1 MKKKKKAIIVDM
13 DGTICEN
20 VTGRPWYGE
29 GAADG
34 MMTDAP
40 YTDIINML
48 RTYLENYE
56 MQLLILTGRN
66 DTKDVRAATLA
77 WLETNWFYPDKLFMR
92 KPGDYSKTAAF
103 KEKTYVEKIEPY
115 YDVIMVFEDN
125 NACVQ
130 MFRDKGLL
138 VLQPQ
143 NSDY

>member
-1 MKKKKKAIIVDM
+1 M

-66 DTKDVRAATLA
+66 DTKDVRATTLA

>member
-1 MKKKKKAIIVDM
+1 MKKKAIIVDM

-20 VTGRPWYGE
+20 VTGRPWYGK
-29 GAADG
+29 GAAEG
-34 MMTDAP
+34 MLTDAP
-40 YTDIINML
+40 YTDIMNML
-48 RTYLENYE
+48 RIYLEEYE
-56 MQLLILTGRN
+56 IQLLILTGRN
-66 DTKDVRAATLA
+66 DTPEIRQATLE
-77 WLETNWFYPDKLFMR
+77 WLGRNWFHPDGLFMR
-92 KPGDYSKTAAF
+92 KPGDYSKTVVF
-103 KEKTYVEKIEPY
+103 KEKAYVEKIEPY

>member
-1 MKKKKKAIIVDM
+1 MKKKAIIVDM

>member
-1 MKKKKKAIIVDM
+1 MKKKAIIVDM

-56 MQLLILTGRN
+56 IHLLILTGRN

-77 WLETNWFYPDKLFMR
+77 WLETNWFYPDRLFMR
-92 KPGDYSKTAAF
+92 RPGDYSKTAAF

-115 YDVIMVFEDN
+115 YDVVMVFEDN

-130 MFRDKGLL
+130 MFRDKGLI

>member
-1 MKKKKKAIIVDM
+1 MKKKAIIVDM

-20 VTGRPWYGE
+20 VTGRPWYGK
-29 GAADG
+29 GAAEG
-34 MMTDAP
+34 MLTDAP
-40 YTDIINML
+40 YIDIMNML
-48 RTYLENYE
+48 RTYLEEYE
-56 MQLLILTGRN
+56 IQLLILTGRN

-115 YDVIMVFEDN
+115 YDVVMVFEDN

-130 MFRDKGLL
+130 MFRDKGLI

>member
-1 MKKKKKAIIVDM
+1 MKKKAIIVDM

-56 MQLLILTGRN
+56 IQLLILTGRN

-115 YDVIMVFEDN
+115 YDVVMVFEDN

-130 MFRDKGLL
+130 MFRDKGLI

-143 NSDY
+143 NSEY

>member
-1 MKKKKKAIIVDM
+1 MKKKAIIVDM

-20 VTGRPWYGE
+20 VTGRPWYGK

-56 MQLLILTGRN
+56 IQLLILTGRN

-115 YDVIMVFEDN
+115 YDVVMVFEDN

-130 MFRDKGLL
+130 MFRDKGLI

>member
-1 MKKKKKAIIVDM
+1 MRKKKAIIVDM

>member
-1 MKKKKKAIIVDM
+1 MKKKAIIVDM

-56 MQLLILTGRN
+56 IQLLILTGRN

-115 YDVIMVFEDN
+115 YDVVMVFEDN

-130 MFRDKGLL
+130 MFRDKGLI

>member
-1 MKKKKKAIIVDM
+1 MKKKKAIIVDM

>member
-1 MKKKKKAIIVDM
+1 M

>member
-1 MKKKKKAIIVDM
+1 MKKKAIIVDM

-56 MQLLILTGRN
+56 IQLLILTGRN
-66 DTKDVRAATLA
+66 GTKDVRAATLA
-77 WLETNWFYPDKLFMR
+77 WLETNWFYPDRLFMR
-92 KPGDYSKTAAF
+92 RPGDYSKTAAF

-115 YDVIMVFEDN
+115 YDVVMVFEDN

-130 MFRDKGLL
+130 MFRDKGLI

>member
-1 MKKKKKAIIVDM
+1 MKKKAIIVDM

-56 MQLLILTGRN
+56 IQLLILTGR
-66 DTKDVRAATLA
+66 DGTKDVRAATLA
-77 WLETNWFYPDKLFMR
+77 WLETNWFYPDRLFMR
-92 KPGDYSKTAAF
+92 RPGDYSKTAAF

-115 YDVIMVFEDN
+115 YDVVMVFEDN

-130 MFRDKGLL
+130 MFRDKGLI

>member
-1 MKKKKKAIIVDM
+1 M

-92 KPGDYSKTAAF
+92 KPGDYSKTVAF

>member
-1 MKKKKKAIIVDM
+1 MKKKAVIVDM

-20 VTGRPWYGE
+20 VTGRPWYGK
-29 GAADG
+29 GAAEG
-34 MMTDAP
+34 MLTDAP
-40 YTDIINML
+40 YTNIIDMI
-48 RTYLENYE
+48 RTYCYE
-56 MQLLILTGRN
+56 YDAQLLILTGRN

-92 KPGDYSKTAAF
+92 KPGDYSKTAVY
-103 KEKTYVEKIEPY
+103 KEKMYTEQIEPY
-115 YDVIMVFEDN
+115 YDVVMVFEDN

-130 MFRDKGLL
+130 MFRDKGLI

>member
-1 MKKKKKAIIVDM
+1 MKKKAIIVDM

-20 VTGRPWYGE
+20 VTGRPWYGK
-29 GAADG
+29 GAAEG
-34 MMTDAP
+34 MLTDKP

-48 RTYLENYE
+48 RVYLEEYE
-56 MQLLILTGRN
+56 IQLLILTGRN

-92 KPGDYSKTAAF
+92 KPGDYSKTVVY
-103 KEKTYVEKIEPY
+103 KEKTYTEQIEPY
-115 YDVIMVFEDN
+115 YDVVMVFEDN

-130 MFRDKGLL
+130 MFRDKGLI

-143 NSDY
+143 NSEY

>member
-1 MKKKKKAIIVDM
+1 M

-66 DTKDVRAATLA
+66 DTKDIRTATLA